1 VDEQYANKFN
11 DEKRTETLAGLFAAL
26 AIIISCLGL
35 FGLASYMAEVK
46 TKEIGIRKVL
56 GASVSGITFLLS
68 VDFLKLVFISFCI
81 AAPVAWYAM
90 SNWLDGYSYRIN
102 LHWWM
107 FALAGILSI
116 AIAFATVSF
125 QAIRAALA
133 NPIKSLRTE

>member
-1 VDEQYANKFN
+1 
-11 DEKRTETLAGLFAAL
+11 
-26 AIIISCLGL
+26 
-35 FGLASYMAEVK
+35 
-46 TKEIGIRKVL
+46 
-56 GASVSGITFLLS
+56 
-68 VDFLKLVFISFCI
+68 LVFISFCI

-90 SNWLDGYSYRIN
+90 STWLEGYSYRIN